1 MIRTGWKNMS
11 RGSKS
16 DFLSWKSLGKP
27 VLPLLFVTF
36 ALVSCSEST
45 AIRGTPVNE
54 IALPVDRVE
63 PTRVRTKENM
73 RDLAAM
79 CRVKE
84 NNTFIET
91 GGLPEYRVG
100 PLDVLEISSYVGDK
114 VSTITVTVGG
124 RGSISY
130 SFLDDI
136 VVSGLTP
143 SQIEELLTRKLSSY
157 VRQPRVTV
165 LVKEF
170 NSKSATIAGEFSIL
184 RTATYGTKAA
194 SGRITLKGKTTL
206 MDLIA
211 YGNGYTVNADIKNVK
226 LIRQGRSHL
235 INVFDIIEKGDQSQ
249 NVIIDDG
256 DVVNIPE
263 LPQYG
268 ERVYVMGE
276 VSAQGIYPLKD
287 AQDLLAAIALA
298 GNTTALAK
306 EEDTLI
312 VRGYEP
318 GKPPLVMTANL
329 RTLFRQADLSQN
341 IRLKDGDLIYVPS
354 MRIKDINNW
363 IINMTPLLNLML
375 YPGEFADR
383 YFTGYKVKVGST
395 PNQ

>member
-1 MIRTGWKNMS
+1 MVRTRLQNMCG
-11 RGSKS
+11 GSKS
-16 DFLSWKSLGKP
+16 ARSFWGRLVKP
-27 VLPLLFVTF
+27 ALPLLLTAFS
-36 ALVSCSEST
+36 LVSCSEST

-54 IALPVDRVE
+54 VAAPVDRVE
-63 PTRVRTKENM
+63 PTRVRTEENLM
-73 RDLAAM
+73 ALAAM
-79 CRVKE
+79 SRVRE
-84 NNTFIET
+84 NDTFLET
-91 GGLPEYRVG
+91 GGLPEYRLG

-114 VSTITVTVGG
+114 VSTTTVTVGG
-124 RGSISY
+124 RGTISY
-130 SFLDDI
+130 SFLDDL
-136 VVSGLTP
+136 VVAGLTP
-143 SQIEELLTRKLSSY
+143 SQIDELLTRKLSSY
-157 VRQPRVTV
+157 VRQPRVRV

-170 NSKSATIAGEFSIL
+170 NSKRASIAGEFSIL
-184 RTATYGTKAA
+184 RTTNFGTKAM

-211 YGNGYTVNADIKNVK
+211 SGSGYTVNADIKNVK
-226 LIRQGRSHL
+226 LIRHGKSYL
-235 INVFDIIEKGDQSQ
+235 INVYDIIEKGDQAQ
-249 NVIIDDG
+249 NVIIDNE

-276 VSAQGIYPLKD
+276 VLAQGIYPLKD

-306 EEDTLI
+306 EDNTLI

-329 RTLFRQADLSQN
+329 RSLFRQADLSQN

-354 MRIKDINNW
+354 MKIKDINNW

-383 YFTGYKVKVGST
+383 YFTGYRIKAHNSEYR
-395 PNQ
+395 